1 MSKLMVNLSAAGM
14 GGALFVALFTM
25 RPDQRGFEIALDA
38 AAVSAA
44 IFTVASAATGFFGF
58 MVILNPSLDAGPEFG
73 AQLGRYL
80 SQTEGGRVWLITTIV
95 GSVLTVLI
103 FAVRSWGGT
112 AAIMLLALAALV
124 PMGTQGHSGDEASH
138 QQATTAIVLHIIAAA
153 VWLGGLLLMVMI
165 RPASSKHEMVIILTR
180 YSTIAL
186 VAFAI
191 VAFSGTVRA
200 AIGLE
205 TLDAVASPYG
215 LILFVKVTALAAM
228 GALGAMYRV
237 RLLRRMRA
245 EPERA
250 RLFWLL
256 VSAEMGLMGVAS
268 GAAAALARTPPPIA
282 PEPSEAP
289 TPAEILTGA
298 PLPAEW
304 TVSRWFT
311 AWSPDLVWVILAA
324 FGVIFYVGAVLRLK
338 ARGHR
343 WNPLRSAAW
352 ITGLLLMVWVTSG
365 ALGVYRSY
373 LVSAH
378 TMTVVLLLV
387 AVVPLLTV
395 GAPIQL
401 GREAAR
407 RRKDGSRGG
416 YEWARVLVR
425 SRAAQLATQPI
436 VAALIAAAMVWIFVS
451 SDLIRWVAGDLLGRQ
466 VATAG
471 ILVSGFLLAR
481 GLTGDETR
489 VCPPIRVRLLA
500 VCVLA
505 ATMATIAA
513 WTLGTAGLV
522 AADWFGAMGRT
533 WGPTPD
539 VDQDL
544 GGVALAVGSVVTL
557 VLGARSVL
565 QSRTPYEQSQELAAK

>member
-1 MSKLMVNLSAAGM
+1 
-14 GGALFVALFTM
+14 
-25 RPDQRGFEIALDA
+25 
-38 AAVSAA
+38 
-44 IFTVASAATGFFGF
+44 
-58 MVILNPSLDAGPEFG
+58 
-73 AQLGRYL
+73 
-80 SQTEGGRVWLITTIV
+80 
-95 GSVLTVLI
+95 
-103 FAVRSWGGT
+103 
-112 AAIMLLALAALV
+112 
-124 PMGTQGHSGDEASH
+124 
-138 QQATTAIVLHIIAAA
+138 
-153 VWLGGLLLMVMI
+153 
-165 RPASSKHEMVIILTR
+165 
-180 YSTIAL
+180 
-186 VAFAI
+186 
-191 VAFSGTVRA
+191 
-200 AIGLE
+200 
-205 TLDAVASPYG
+205 
-215 LILFVKVTALAAM
+215 
-228 GALGAMYRV
+228 
-237 RLLRRMRA
+237 
-245 EPERA
+245 
-250 RLFWLL
+250 
-256 VSAEMGLMGVAS
+256 
-268 GAAAALARTPPPIA
+268 
-282 PEPSEAP
+282 
-289 TPAEILTGA
+289 
-298 PLPAEW
+298 
-304 TVSRWFT
+304 
-311 AWSPDLVWVILAA
+311 
-324 FGVIFYVGAVLRLK
+324 
-338 ARGHR
+338 
-343 WNPLRSAAW
+343 
-352 ITGLLLMVWVTSG
+352 MVWVTSG